1 MGWRHLL
8 EALLCA
14 ILLLA
19 SIFFFAARLL
29 VASPASGEVKVE
41 VSTDQLRSDRRNVD
55 NTTSR
60 AKDPKLTSRLSQ
72 DGPEFPAPA
81 DLGSLWDEGPAYD
94 LSQEGVD
101 Y

>member
-1 MGWRHLL
+1 MGWRHQL

-19 SIFFFAARLL
+19 SVFFFAARLL
-29 VASPASGEVKVE
+29 VASPASGEVKV
-41 VSTDQLRSDRRNVD
+41 DQLRSDRRNVD

>member
-1 MGWRHLL
+1 MGWRHQL

-29 VASPASGEVKVE
+29 VASPASGEAKVE
-41 VSTDQLRSDRRNVD
+41 VSTDQLRSNRRHVD

-60 AKDPKLTSRLSQ
+60 AKDPKLTARLSQ
-72 DGPEFPAPA
+72 GGPELPAPA
-81 DLGSLWDEGPAYD
+81 DLGTLWDEGPAYD

>member
-1 MGWRHLL
+1 MGWRHQL

-19 SIFFFAARLL
+19 SIVFFAARLL

-60 AKDPKLTSRLSQ
+60 AKDPKLTPRLSQ